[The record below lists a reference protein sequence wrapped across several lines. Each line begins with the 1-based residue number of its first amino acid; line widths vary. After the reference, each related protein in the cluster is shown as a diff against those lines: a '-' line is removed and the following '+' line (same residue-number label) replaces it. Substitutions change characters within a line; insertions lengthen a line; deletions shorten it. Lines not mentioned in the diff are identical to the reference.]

1 MSKIGAIFLGFV
13 LLLAGCSTLNL
24 REGDTSATKAGPSM
38 VEVFYATGRKAT
50 TLSEGYFGS
59 ERAELSFGAF
69 DIGIPARHLVGRMER
84 PSLLRFEYDTDE
96 TKHVTLQW
104 QNNYS
109 SKSFYHFLNKAIE
122 RTDNRKL
129 LVFIHGYNMGFAKAM
144 RSLGQFSADLKFSPA
159 LLFSWPSQDS
169 MVSYAQDGNQVEWA
183 QAQFLELLQGLL
195 DNTSAREIQLVG
207 HSMGTRLLVNGL
219 LTLAST
225 RPERDLERIKNL
237 VLIAP
242 DIDADLFRRDLAP
255 RLEHT
260 HIPVTL
266 YASSSDSALVASK
279 TFYGYPRAGDSG
291 AGLVVVNGV
300 ETIDASVASGGVL
313 GHAYFAEDPRIIGD
327 FFSLLQSGQK
337 ADQRFALQPLD
348 GKEGRYWV
356 FRK

>member
-1 MSKIGAIFLGFV
+1 MSKIGAIFLGFTW
-13 LLLAGCSTLNL
+13 LLAGCTGLGL
-24 REGDTSATKAGPSM
+24 READTPAIKTGPSM
-38 VEVFYATGRKAT
+38 VEVFYATGRKAS
-50 TLSEGYFGS
+50 SENGVYFGA
-59 ERAELSFGAF
+59 ERAELSYGVFEV
-69 DIGIPARHLVGRMER
+69 GIPPRHLVGRMER
-84 PSLLRFEYDTDE
+84 PSLMKFEYDSDE

-122 RTDNRKL
+122 RTDSRKL
-129 LVFIHGYNMGFAKAM
+129 LIFTHGYNMGFAKAV

-169 MVSYAQDGNQVEWA
+169 LVAYAQDGNQVEWA
-183 QAQFLELLQGLL
+183 QAQFLEMLKGIL
-195 DNTSAREIQLVG
+195 DNTSVREIQLVG
-207 HSMGTRLLVNGL
+207 HSMGTRLAVNGL
-219 LTLAST
+219 LTLAAN

-255 RLEHT
+255 RLEGT
-260 HIPVTL
+260 HVPVTL
-266 YASSSDSALVASK
+266 YASSADSALMASK
-279 TFYGYPRAGDSG
+279 TFFGYPRAGDSG

-337 ADQRFALQPLD
+337 ADQRFALQPVD
-348 GKEGRYWV
+348 GKGGRYWV